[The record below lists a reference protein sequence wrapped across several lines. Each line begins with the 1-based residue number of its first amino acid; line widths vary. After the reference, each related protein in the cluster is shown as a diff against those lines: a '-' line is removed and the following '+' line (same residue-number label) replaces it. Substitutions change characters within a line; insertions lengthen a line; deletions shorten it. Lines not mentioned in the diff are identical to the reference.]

1 MGGVGGCLGGT
12 RDGRGREGFEG
23 THKLGV
29 GEGLGDTRDG
39 SRLQGRQWMGEL
51 GKT

>member
-1 MGGVGGCLGGT
+1 MF
-12 RDGRGREGFEG
+12 RGHKGWEEREGFEG

-39 SRLQGRQWMGEL
+39 SRPQGRQWMGEL